1 MTTKRQAA
9 KEAIRRSRIAL
20 RKGDKDSARLWA
32 EKAASLAPKI
42 EEPWLL
48 LAAVSRPQ
56 LSIRYLERARAI
68 NPKSERVRKGFIWAN
83 KRLAPPPGLPR
94 KRERNESFSS
104 RETMG
109 AGEGGKTQPNPAVKK
124 RVPSS
129 KIPQQDKVTS
139 SVGGILHAPV
149 HQIEETQPIRAIS
162 STKIPRFWRQSLP
175 ALVITV
181 IVVSVVWALLP
192 RASSFAAALSTTP
205 TTTLS
210 QEHWAQAEISKPTYT
225 PSPTAT
231 FTPTL
236 TPTSTATSTLTP
248 PPTETPIP
256 TKKPPPANT
265 AIPAPQ
271 QGPVAP
277 SGGKYVLVDISEQ
290 RVYAYQGNTLIYKFI
305 ASTGLNN
312 ATATGSYSILNKIP
326 NAYGSTWDI
335 WMPNWLGIYWAGTLQ
350 NGFHALPILSSG
362 ARLWAGYLGAPI
374 SYGCIVLG
382 PYDAQLLYDWVNIGT
397 PVEIQ
402 W

>member
-32 EKAASLAPKI
+32 EKAASLAPKF

-56 LSIRYLERARAI
+56 LSIRYLERAQAI
-68 NPKSERVRKGFIWAN
+68 NPKSERVRRGFIWAN
-83 KRLAPPPGLPR
+83 KRLSQR
-94 KRERNESFSS
+94 V
-104 RETMG
+104 
-109 AGEGGKTQPNPAVKK
+109 GKTQPTLAVNG
-124 RVPSS
+124 RASS
-129 KIPQQDKVTS
+129 RKTPQPDKVPS
-139 SVGGILHAPV
+139 SVGGLLHIPV
-149 HQIEETQPIRAIS
+149 QQIEETQPIKAIPTNRNS
-162 STKIPRFWRQSLP
+162 GKWRQSLP
-175 ALVITV
+175 ALLMTII
-181 IVVSVVWALLP
+181 IVSAVWALSP
-192 RASSFAAALSTTP
+192 RVTSFAATLNATATA
-205 TTTLS
+205 TLS

-236 TPTSTATSTLTP
+236 TPTLTATPTFTP
-248 PPTETPIP
+248 IPTETPIP
-256 TKKPPPANT
+256 TKKPLPANT

-271 QGPVAP
+271 QGPAP

-290 RVYAYQGNTLIYKFI
+290 RVYAYQGDTLVYKFI

-312 ATATGSYSILNKIP
+312 ATATGSFSILNKIP

-350 NGFHALPILSSG
+350 NGFHALPIMSSG
-362 ARLWAGYLGAPI
+362 ARLWAGYLGSPI

-382 PYDAQLLYDWVNIGT
+382 VYDAQQLYNWVNVGT
-397 PVEIQ
+397 PVDIQ